1 MSKEIS
7 RNSKV
12 RQVPSNPEL
21 TLNTALDSSNR
32 PGEEES
38 IKYTM
43 PSIIGKYVF
52 QIVLPIVNLSDRGN
66 NVE

>member
-1 MSKEIS
+1 MNKKISLLKSKS
-7 RNSKV
+7 RT
-12 RQVPSNPEL
+12 L
-21 TLNTALDSSNR
+21 TLKTVLDSSNR

-52 QIVLPIVNLSDRGN
+52 HILLPVVRIYLLDRGN
-66 NVE
+66 NA